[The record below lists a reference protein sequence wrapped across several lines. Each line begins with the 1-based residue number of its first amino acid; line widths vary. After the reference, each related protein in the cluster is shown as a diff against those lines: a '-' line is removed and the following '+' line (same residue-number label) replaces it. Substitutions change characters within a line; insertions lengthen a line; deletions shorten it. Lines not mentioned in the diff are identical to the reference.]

1 MASQRLVFKQVF
13 EHLFLHGLADRLT
26 NEVRTKLTERGVDLG
41 KLLPGYDFEVW
52 EASVLEAT
60 ALFPELSKADALT
73 ELGKRLARASIEQNP
88 VGASLMPILR
98 VLGTGKALRRSLK
111 RSNGENYNVV
121 TFGAETSTS
130 LEVSMSDVGTI
141 PEFVRG
147 SMIVLLQALGAK
159 GVQVSILA
167 HQAPAASFLAQWG

>member
-26 NEVRTKLTERGVDLG
+26 SEVRARLVQRGVDLG

-52 EASVLEAT
+52 EAAVLEAT
-60 ALFPELSKADALT
+60 ALFPELHKADALT
-73 ELGKRLARASIEQNP
+73 ELGRRLARASIDQNP
-88 VGASLMPILR
+88 VASSLMPILR
-98 VLGTGKALRRSLK
+98 VLGTRKALRRSLK

-121 TFGAETSTS
+121 TFGAEGPTS

-147 SMIVLLQALGAK
+147 TMLVLLESLGAK
-159 GVQVSILA
+159 GAEVSILS
-167 HQAPAASFLAQWG
+167 HQAPAASFLAQWR